1 MQCDKLYD
9 RLPKSDSSEISTLQI
24 TEYFKEIKVI
34 LRKNQCEFSSSSVF
48 STLCLHK
55 SAISMVYP

>member
-48 STLCLHK
+48 FYTVPS
-55 SAISMVYP
+55 